1 MSKLYDSN
9 QHYDT
14 CQRNFRVEWI
24 QGNQPKPHFISHVQG
39 FSEVLSEVKTWDT
52 SLTIGEMFRIFI
64 DNKAKKH
71 VIMVVGDNGELIS
84 TIKIIEE

>member
-1 MSKLYDSN
+1 ME
-9 QHYDT
+9 QHRYA

-39 FSEVLSEVKTWDT
+39 FSEVLSEIKTWNT
-52 SLTIGEMFRIFI
+52 SLTIDEMFRIFI

-71 VIMVVGDNGELIS
+71 VIMVVGDKGELIS
-84 TIKIIEE
+84 TIRIIEE